1 MGLNS
6 AFLHLSRI
14 DVHVGDHVRRGQQV
28 GAIGMTGR
36 ATGPHLHWGM
46 MWKGVRIDPQLL
58 AGLMPATADQAGASA
73 GD

>member
-1 MGLNS
+1 
-6 AFLHLSRI
+6 
-14 DVHVGDHVRRGQQV
+14 
-28 GAIGMTGR
+28 MTGR

-58 AGLMPATADQAGASA
+58 AGPMPATADQAGASA